1 MPKGIRDLPSAHVG
15 GVTRAF
21 SRFLRIEAA
30 AGGLLI
36 AATVLALAS
45 PTPPGA
51 RPISRSGRRRSAS
64 RSGGLDY
71 ARTLRSW
78 INDGLMTLFFFV
90 IALEL
95 KRELVLGELR
105 DLRTAAL
112 SLAGALGGIAAPAAL
127 FLAAMWG
134 QPGAHGWGV
143 PIATDTAFV
152 MGCLSLFG
160 GRAPASLRLFLLSLA
175 IFDDVGAILVVA
187 VAYGHAL
194 DWGWLAVACAGLCA
208 VYAAARI
215 GLRSAAVYVGLG
227 LGVWLALDR
236 SGVHPTV
243 AGVALGLMTPAT
255 AWVGDARLRAILGRV
270 LANPPGGRWSG
281 DTSARRDLQSATSAA
296 HEALSPVE
304 RLEIMLHPWVGFAI
318 MPVFALANAG
328 VILSPDAFSQPVAL
342 AIAGALAVGKPA
354 GVVGFAWLAT
364 RAGVAR
370 PPPGLSWGVLAAGA
384 MLSGIGFT
392 MSLFVADLAFAPPLS
407 AAAKIGVFGGSVVAA
422 TAGMLSL
429 LIATRGRD
437 ARRDL
442 RAAHAKPRASSTE
455 GRGD

>member
-1 MPKGIRDLPSAHVG
+1 MPRGIRDLPSAHAG
-15 GVTRAF
+15 GVTQAF
-21 SRFLRIEAA
+21 SRFLQIEAA
-30 AGGLLI
+30 AGGLLV
-36 AATVLALAS
+36 AATVLALGLSNSAWG
-45 PTPPGA
+45 PAYLAAWETPLGV
-51 RPISRSGRRRSAS
+51 SL
-64 RSGGLDY
+64 GGLDY

-160 GRAPASLRLFLLSLA
+160 RRAPASLRLFLLSLA

-187 VAYGHAL
+187 AAYGHAL
-194 DWGWLAVACAGLCA
+194 DWVWLAAACAGLAPSTPRRASGC
-208 VYAAARI
+208 AARPSM
-215 GLRSAAVYVGLG
+215 SALG
-227 LGVWLALDR
+227 VGVWLALDR

-255 AWVGDARLRAILGRV
+255 AWVDDARLRAIFGRV

-281 DTSARRDLQSATSAA
+281 DTSERRDLRRATTAA

-304 RLEIMLHPWVGFAI
+304 RLEITLHPWVGFAI

-328 VILSPDAFSQPVAL
+328 VILSPGAFSEPVAL
-342 AIAGALAVGKPA
+342 AIAGALVFGKPA

-370 PPPGLSWGVLAAGA
+370 PPPGLTWGVLAAGA
-384 MLSGIGFT
+384 MLTGIGFT
-392 MSLFVADLAFAPPLS
+392 MSLFVADLAFAPPLL
-407 AAAKIGVFGGSVVAA
+407 AAAKIGVFGGSAVAA
-422 TAGMLSL
+422 TVGMLSL
-429 LIATRGRD
+429 LLATRALAAALDPRGANTERRESMTQD
-437 ARRDL
+437 RRD
-442 RAAHAKPRASSTE
+442 
-455 GRGD
+455 

>member
-1 MPKGIRDLPSAHVG
+1 MPRGIRTCPPPMPAGSRGPSP
-15 GVTRAF
+15 AF
-21 SRFLRIEAA
+21 CGSRRRL
-30 AGGLLI
+30 GGLLI

-64 RSGGLDY
+64 RSEGLDY

-160 GRAPASLRLFLLSLA
+160 RRAPASLRLFLLSLA

-187 VAYGHAL
+187 AAYGHAL
-194 DWGWLAVACAGLCA
+194 DWVWLAVACAGLCA
-208 VYAAARI
+208 VYAAARV
-215 GLRSAAVYVGLG
+215 GLRGAAVYVGLG

-255 AWVGDARLRAILGRV
+255 AWVDDARLRAILGRV

-281 DTSARRDLQSATSAA
+281 DTSERRDLQSG
-296 HEALSPVE
+296 
-304 RLEIMLHPWVGFAI
+304 R
-318 MPVFALANAG
+318 
-328 VILSPDAFSQPVAL
+328 
-342 AIAGALAVGKPA
+342 
-354 GVVGFAWLAT
+354 
-364 RAGVAR
+364 R
-370 PPPGLSWGVLAAGA
+370 PPPMRRSRRW
-384 MLSGIGFT
+384 SGWRSRSIPG
-392 MSLFVADLAFAPPLS
+392 S
-407 AAAKIGVFGGSVVAA
+407 ASRSCRSSPWP
-422 TAGMLSL
+422 M
-429 LIATRGRD
+429 
-437 ARRDL
+437 
-442 RAAHAKPRASSTE
+442 RA
-455 GRGD
+455 

>member
-1 MPKGIRDLPSAHVG
+1 MPKGIQDLPSAHVG
-15 GVTRAF
+15 GVTRAL
-21 SRFLRIEAA
+21 SRFLRVEAA

-36 AATVLALAS
+36 AATVLALSLSNSAWG
-45 PTPPGA
+45 PAYLAVWETPLG
-51 RPISRSGRRRSAS
+51 ISL
-64 RSGGLDY
+64 GGFDY

-112 SLAGALGGIAAPAAL
+112 SLAGALGGMAAPAAL
-127 FLAAMWG
+127 FLVAMWG

-187 VAYGHAL
+187 AAYGHAL
-194 DWGWLAVACAGLCA
+194 DWVWLAAACAGLCA
-208 VYAAARI
+208 VYAAARV
-215 GLRSAAVYVGLG
+215 GLRGATVYVGLG
-227 LGVWLALDR
+227 VGVWLALER

-281 DTSARRDLQSATSAA
+281 DTSARRDLQRATTAA

-304 RLEIMLHPWVGFAI
+304 RLEITLHPWVGFAI

-354 GVVGFAWLAT
+354 GVVGFAWLAP

-370 PPPGLSWGVLAAGA
+370 QPPGMSWTVLAAGA
-384 MLSGIGFT
+384 MLTGIGFT

-407 AAAKIGVFGGSVVAA
+407 AAAKIGVFGGSAVAA

-429 LIATRGRD
+429 WIATRGRD

-442 RAAHAKPRASSTE
+442 RGAHAEPRARWTE